1 MQGIVLLYKG
11 AIMEQKTRW
20 ESLNQVKKVIVVM
33 SGKGGVGKSTVSVN
47 IAAGLAKRGHKTGIL
62 DADLHGPSVV
72 KMLKLEGMRPDITA
86 DEKMVPVKYSE
97 TLSVLSVAS
106 LLDSENDATI
116 WRGPAKAGIIKQFIQ
131 DTQWGALDYLII
143 DCPPGTGDEPLS
155 VVQMAGK
162 VDGAVIV
169 TTPQE
174 VSLID
179 VKKSITFANKLS
191 VPVYGIVE
199 NMAGFTCP
207 HCGKVSH
214 IFSQG
219 GGQDLALQSSV
230 PLIAQIPL
238 IMQIGEGG
246 DAGLPFMFNDSPML
260 SDARNAL
267 NVLLDYIEKR

>member
-1 MQGIVLLYKG
+1 
-11 AIMEQKTRW
+11 MEQKTRW
-20 ESLNQVKKVIVVM
+20 ESLQQIKKVIVVM

-47 IAAGLAKRGHKTGIL
+47 IAAGLAKRGFKTGIL

-72 KMLKLEGMRPDITA
+72 KMLKLDGAQLEVTP
-86 DEKMVPVKYSE
+86 DEKMIPVKFSD
-97 TLSVLSVAS
+97 TLSVLSVAF
-106 LLDSENDATI
+106 LLNSEHDATI
-116 WRGPAKAGIIKQFIQ
+116 WRGPAKAGVLKQFIQ
-131 DTQWGALDYLII
+131 DTNWGTLDYLIV

-155 VVQMAGK
+155 VVQLCGK

-174 VSLID
+174 VALID
-179 VKKSITFANKLS
+179 VKKSITFANKLG

-219 GGQDLALQSSV
+219 GGQDLAIETGV
-230 PLIAQIPL
+230 PLVSSIP
-238 IMQIGEGG
+238 
-246 DAGLPFMFNDSPML
+246 
-260 SDARNAL
+260 
-267 NVLLDYIEKR
+267 

>member
-1 MQGIVLLYKG
+1 
-11 AIMEQKTRW
+11 METLKRC
-20 ESLNQVKKVIVVM
+20 ESLKDVKKVIVVM

-72 KMLKLEGMRPDITA
+72 KMLKLEGLRPDITA
-86 DEKMVPVKYSE
+86 DDKMIPLTYSKN
-97 TLSVLSVAS
+97 LSVLSVAS
-106 LLDSENDATI
+106 LLNSEHDATI

-131 DTQWGALDYLII
+131 DTHWGTLDYLII

-155 VVQMAGK
+155 VIQMSGK

-179 VKKSITFANKLS
+179 VKKSITFAEKVN
-191 VPVYGIVE
+191 VPVYGIIE
-199 NMAGFTCP
+199 NMSGFTCP

-246 DAGLPFMFNDSPML
+246 DAGLPFMMDDSPML
-260 SDARNAL
+260 EEARYAL
-267 NVLLDYIEKR
+267 NVLLDYIEKK